1 MTFFSKRS
9 KIVWLIAAL
18 FLFQGVFASA
28 EVSYLPSL
36 LTSDN
41 FEEADSHHYMSSG
54 SCIVTADCDDTYADT
69 DDCDNCCHC
78 HGSHLTLLPK
88 PVMTSTAVSFSAPQ
102 AYETKEITKIPTSI
116 YRPPIV

>member
-1 MTFFSKRS
+1 MNFFPKRS

-36 LTSDN
+36 SISDN
-41 FEEADSHHYMSSG
+41 FEEADTHHYVPNG
-54 SCIVTADCDDTYADT
+54 SCILLPDCVETYSNV

-88 PVMTSTAVSFSAPQ
+88 PIMASAVVSFSAPQ
-102 AYETKEITKIPTSI
+102 AYETKEITKLPTSI
-116 YRPPIV
+116 YRPPIA

>member
-9 KIVWLIAAL
+9 KIVWFIAAL

-41 FEEADSHHYMSSG
+41 FEEADSHHYVSNG
-54 SCIVTADCDDTYADT
+54 SCIVTPDCDDTYADT

-88 PVMTSTAVSFSAPQ
+88 PVLASTPVSFLTPQ

-116 YRPPIV
+116 YRPPIA